1 MRVRGRV
8 AKRVFRGDDFSQE
21 VFLGFCETVEGLS
34 FCNLDGTKWGRVIF
48 GLG

>member
-21 VFLGFCETVEGLS
+21 AFLGFCETVESLS
-34 FCNLDGTKWGRVIF
+34 FYKLDRIK
-48 GLG
+48 